1 MKIDIIS
8 NFCDSAPLISD
19 FLHFWTAIN
28 KSIYSEDIKRLRKTL
43 GLTQKEFASFAGV
56 SHKTVERWEST
67 QDPITGPITTLVR
80 ILWEQPGLSEYYSVP
95 EKHFPMRLW
104 YMHRNEICTLI
115 DVDEVRRVVRIR
127 NYTNRIQYRAFG
139 INGEPSFDEYQEFL
153 ESRCFPRSGDKMKI
167 RLQEIDVPF
176 YDPLLIIEKTQGR
189 MAEDEFWLQVE
200 R

>member
-1 MKIDIIS
+1 MQ
-8 NFCDSAPLISD
+8 
-19 FLHFWTAIN
+19 TYAICN
-28 KSIYSEDIKRLRKTL
+28 TIYSDDIKRLRKML
-43 GLTQKEFASFAGV
+43 GLTQKEFAAFTGV

-80 ILWEQPGLSEYYSVP
+80 ILWEQPKLAEYYSVP
-95 EKHFPMRLW
+95 EKIFPMRIW
-104 YMHRNEICTLI
+104 YMHRDEICTLI
-115 DVDEVRRVVRIR
+115 EVDEMKREVLIR

-139 INGEPSFDEYQEFL
+139 INVEPSFEEYKDFL

-167 RLQEIDVPF
+167 RLQEIGIPF

-189 MAEDEFWLQVE
+189 MAEDEFWLQIE

>member
-1 MKIDIIS
+1 MQTYAIS
-8 NFCDSAPLISD
+8 K
-19 FLHFWTAIN
+19 T
-28 KSIYSEDIKRLRKTL
+28 IYSEDIKRLRKTL
-43 GLTQKEFASFAGV
+43 GLTQKEFASLAVV

-67 QDPITGPITTLVR
+67 ADPITGPITTLVR
-80 ILWEQPGLSEYYSVP
+80 ILWEQPKLTEYFSVP
-95 EKHFPMRLW
+95 EKRFPMRIW
-104 YMHRNEICTLI
+104 YMHRNEVCTLI
-115 DVDEVRRVVRIR
+115 DVDEMRREVQIR

-139 INGEPSFDEYQEFL
+139 INVEPSFEEFQEFL

-167 RLQEIDVPF
+167 RLQELGIPF

>member
-1 MKIDIIS
+1 MQTFAIS
-8 NFCDSAPLISD
+8 K
-19 FLHFWTAIN
+19 T
-28 KSIYSEDIKRLRKTL
+28 IYSEDIKRLRKTL
-43 GLTQKEFASFAGV
+43 GLTQKEFASLAGV

-67 QDPITGPITTLVR
+67 EDPITGPVTALVR
-80 ILWEQPGLSEYYSVP
+80 ILWEQPKIAEYYSVP

-104 YMHRNEICTLI
+104 YMHRNEVCTLI
-115 DVDEVRRVVRIR
+115 DVDEMRREVQIR

-139 INGEPSFDEYQEFL
+139 VNGEPSFEEYQEFL

-167 RLQEIDVPF
+167 RLQELGIPF

>member
-1 MKIDIIS
+1 MQTFAIS
-8 NFCDSAPLISD
+8 K
-19 FLHFWTAIN
+19 T
-28 KSIYSEDIKRLRKTL
+28 IYSEDIKRLRKTL
-43 GLTQKEFASFAGV
+43 GLTQKEFASLAGV

-67 QDPITGPITTLVR
+67 ADPITGPITTLVR
-80 ILWEQPGLSEYYSVP
+80 ILWEQPKLTEYFSVP
-95 EKHFPMRLW
+95 EKRFPMRIW
-104 YMHRNEICTLI
+104 YMHEMRR
-115 DVDEVRRVVRIR
+115 EVQIR

-139 INGEPSFDEYQEFL
+139 VNGEPSFEEYQEFL

-167 RLQEIDVPF
+167 RLQELGIPF

>member
-1 MKIDIIS
+1 M
-8 NFCDSAPLISD
+8 
-19 FLHFWTAIN
+19 
-28 KSIYSEDIKRLRKTL
+28 
-43 GLTQKEFASFAGV
+43 AGV

-67 QDPITGPITTLVR
+67 EDPITGPVTTLVR
-80 ILWEQPGLSEYYSVP
+80 ILWEQPKIAEYYSVP

-104 YMHRNEICTLI
+104 YMHRNEVCTLI
-115 DVDEVRRVVRIR
+115 DVDEMRREVQIR

-139 INGEPSFDEYQEFL
+139 VNGEPSFEEYQEFL

-167 RLQEIDVPF
+167 RLQELGIPF

>member
-1 MKIDIIS
+1 MQTFAIS
-8 NFCDSAPLISD
+8 K
-19 FLHFWTAIN
+19 T
-28 KSIYSEDIKRLRKTL
+28 IYSEDIKRLRKTL
-43 GLTQKEFASFAGV
+43 GLTQKEFASLAGV

-67 QDPITGPITTLVR
+67 EDPITGPITALAR
-80 ILWEQPGLSEYYSVP
+80 ILWEQPGIAEYYSVP
-95 EKHFPMRLW
+95 ETSFPMRIW
-104 YMHRNEICTLI
+104 YMYRSDVCTLI
-115 DVDEVRRVVRIR
+115 DVDEMRREVLIR

-139 INGEPSFDEYQEFL
+139 INVEPSFEEYKDFL

-167 RLQEIDVPF
+167 RLQELGIPF